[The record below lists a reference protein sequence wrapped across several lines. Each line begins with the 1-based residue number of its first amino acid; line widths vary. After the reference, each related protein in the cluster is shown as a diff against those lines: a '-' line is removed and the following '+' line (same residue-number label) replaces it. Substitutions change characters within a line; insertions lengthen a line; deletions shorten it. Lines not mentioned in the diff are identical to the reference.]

1 MNRPKILSTLNIRPG
16 EGRLVSW
23 MLIYAMFMGIPAL
36 ITETAAYSLL
46 LESFSAQI
54 IPYIYIGFAIVTT
67 LSGLAYTTLE
77 KRITFVRFV
86 SINLFILAV
95 VPFGFRFI
103 LQVTD
108 TPWVLPGLAVWYEV
122 SWALA
127 NLGFWSMAVHLFDL
141 RQGKRLFGLIGIGL
155 TLSEA
160 TAGFM
165 VPVFVRLV
173 GTANLLVVT
182 SASFLGALLVQTYI
196 LRFAVPTTD
205 AEPEETPDIQADQS
219 LLDLFKNNYVVLI
232 FALAGL
238 YALSFYALDNAF
250 YDQVEINFPNADD
263 LASFLGFFFG
273 LSSLLTLILGAFV
286 SGRVISRYGLYWGLL
301 LMPVTI
307 LIGVTLTAGVGTL
320 FEAAV
325 ALFWLVVVIRF
336 LNEILAYT
344 INRAA
349 WQVLYEPLPERLRL
363 RAQTVVESMVK
374 PTAGGVAGLL
384 LIGLSAAF
392 GFSTLQIM
400 YLLIGVLIAWIG
412 VVIWI
417 NRLYPT
423 VLLQALAKRRLV
435 ETTIDIN
442 QTHIGIFKAGLRS
455 SHVGVVNYS
464 LAKLEELAPQSMPQF
479 LQELLTHPA
488 AEIRLAA
495 LERIEALALT
505 AALPA
510 VKQLADTDPE
520 AKVRGVAL
528 RTLARLGGETV
539 LDELCDALA
548 SDNFQI
554 RLGAMT
560 GLLRQLEPIGPR
572 YAAVKDK
579 LIGWANSPQLDER
592 ILAAQVMG
600 EAAPAD
606 LNPLLLKL
614 LADDNVAVRE
624 AALLATKRLYDPTI
638 WDAVIQSLN
647 TPHVRRTAL
656 AALAAAGEKIIPQ
669 LETAL
674 ATHEPHKEMF
684 VQLIQICGRIRS
696 SQAGALLIKYLDF
709 PDVQV
714 RTEILTALGHC
725 HYQAAESERPMII
738 QSIRTEVAQATWVL
752 AALVN
757 LADDTRLSLLETAL
771 QQELVRYRRRLFWL
785 LSFIYL
791 RPTILSAQAI
801 LDTDA
806 LLPET
811 VWDKQK
817 TYALEIIDI
826 TLSSELKALVL
837 PLLDNLTLQQRLAQ
851 LEAIFPQP
859 PGSRDRYLYEI
870 ITATADRLYPWTR
883 AAALHLAAKLG
894 LAELASAAAKAANT
908 SDKLVRNS
916 ALFTAQNLDP
926 AAYAT
931 VVKNGRGGP
940 QRHNGYPSVNEE
952 KKMLSLVER
961 ILLLKSVAIFAETPE
976 EVLAEVAVVM
986 EEVRAKAGELIIE
999 KGSLGS
1005 SLFIIIDGQVN
1016 VHDEGRVIAKL
1027 GESEVFGEFSL
1038 LDPGP
1043 RTATVTALEE
1053 SRLFRLDQDA
1063 FLELLDDHSTIARKI
1078 IQVLVRYLRNAHF
1091 QMNTLA
1097 YQDISLPPPGK

>member
-1 MNRPKILSTLNIRPG
+1 MNLTKLSSTLNIRPG

-54 IPYIYIGFAIVTT
+54 IPYIYIGFAVVTT
-67 LSGLAYTTLE
+67 LSGLAYTALE
-77 KRITFVRFV
+77 KRISFVRFV

-95 VPFGFRFI
+95 VPFFFRFI
-103 LQVTD
+103 LTIVD
-108 TPWVLPGLAVWYEV
+108 TPWVLPGLAIWYEV

-127 NLGFWSMAVHLFDL
+127 NLGFWSMAIHLFDL

-165 VPVFVRLV
+165 VPMFVRWV
-173 GTANLLVVT
+173 GTANLLVV
-182 SASFLGALLVQTYI
+182 SAASFLGALLVQTYI
-196 LRFAVPTTD
+196 LRFAAPAAE
-205 AEPEETPDIQADQS
+205 AEPDETPDVRADQS
-219 LLDLFKNNYVVLI
+219 LLDLFKNHYVVLI

-250 YDQVEINFPNADD
+250 YDQIEINYPNADD
-263 LASFLGFFFG
+263 LASFLGLFFG
-273 LSSLLTLILGAFV
+273 LSSLVTLILGAFV
-286 SGRVISRYGLYWGLL
+286 SGRLISRYGLRWSLL

-307 LIGVTLTAGVGTL
+307 LVGAAATAMIGTL
-320 FEAAV
+320 FEAV
-325 ALFWLVVVIRF
+325 VVLFWLVVVTRF

-400 YLLIGVLIAWIG
+400 YLLIAVLVAWIG
-412 VVIWI
+412 VVVWI
-417 NRLYPT
+417 NRLYPA
-423 VLLQALAKRRLV
+423 VLLQALAKRRLN

-442 QTHIGIFKAGLRS
+442 QTHIPIFKAGLRS
-455 SHVGVVNYS
+455 PHVSVVNYS
-464 LAKLEELAPQSMPQF
+464 LAKLEELTPESMPQS

-495 LERIEALALT
+495 LERIEALPLM

-510 VKQLADTDPE
+510 VKQMAATDPA
-520 AKVRGVAL
+520 AKVRGCAL
-528 RTLARLGGETV
+528 RTLARLGGEAV
-539 LDELCDALA
+539 VDDLGAALD
-548 SDNFQI
+548 SDSFEI

-572 YAAVKDK
+572 YTAVKDK
-579 LIGWANSPQLDER
+579 LIGWANSPQAQER
-592 ILAAQVMG
+592 VLAAQVMG

-614 LADDNVAVRE
+614 LADDDVAVRE
-624 AALLATKRLYDPTI
+624 AALLATKRLHDPTI
-638 WDAVIQSLN
+638 WDAVIHSLN
-647 TPHVRRTAL
+647 TPHVRRTAF
-656 AALAAAGEKIIPQ
+656 AALVAGGEKIVPQ

-674 ATHEPHKEMF
+674 AAHEPHKDMF
-684 VQLIQICGRIRS
+684 VQLIQVCGRIRGP
-696 SQAGALLIKYLDF
+696 QASTLLLKYLDF
-709 PDVQV
+709 PDVQI
-714 RTEILTALGHC
+714 RTEILTALDHC
-725 HYQAAESERPMII
+725 HYQAAESERPLII
-738 QSIRTEVAQATWVL
+738 QSIKAEVAHATWVL
-752 AALVN
+752 AALVHVVN
-757 LADDTRLSLLETAL
+757 DTRLSLLETAL
-771 QQELVRYRRRLFWL
+771 QQELARYRRRLLWL
-785 LSFIYL
+785 LSFIYA
-791 RPTILSAQAI
+791 RSTILSAQAN
-801 LDTDA
+801 LSTDA
-806 LLPET
+806 LLPEES
-811 VWDKQK
+811 WDKQK

-826 TLSSELKALVL
+826 TLSAELKALVL
-837 PLLDNLTLQQRLAQ
+837 PLLDNLTLQQRLTH
-851 LEAIFPQP
+851 LETAFPQP
-859 PGSRDRYLYEI
+859 PGSRDRYLFEI
-870 ITATADRLYPWTR
+870 ITAAEDRLYPWTR
-883 AAALHLAAKLG
+883 AAALHLAAQLG
-894 LAELASAAAKAANT
+894 LAELASAAADAANT

-916 ALFTAQNLDP
+916 ALFTAQSLD
-926 AAYAT
+926 
-931 VVKNGRGGP
+931 VVKNGRNGH
-940 QRHNGYPSVNEE
+940 QHHNGHTSANEE

-961 ILLLKSVAIFAETPE
+961 ILLLKSVAIFSETPE

-986 EEVRAKAGELIIE
+986 EEVRAKAGERLIE

-1016 VHDEGRVIAKL
+1016 VHDDGRVIATL
-1027 GESEVFGEFSL
+1027 GEREVFGEFSL

-1053 SRLFRLDQDA
+1053 SRLFRLDQEA

-1091 QMNTLA
+1091 QMNSLV
-1097 YQDISLPPPGK
+1097 YRDISLPPPGK

>member
-1 MNRPKILSTLNIRPG
+1 MNLSKLLSTLNIRPG

-23 MLIYAMFMGIPAL
+23 MLIYAMFMGVPAL

-67 LSGLAYTTLE
+67 LSGLAYTALE

-95 VPFGFRFI
+95 VPFVFRFI
-103 LQVTD
+103 LTVTD
-108 TPWVLPGLAVWYEV
+108 TPWVLPGLAIWYEV

-165 VPVFVRLV
+165 VPIFVRLV

-182 SASFLGALLVQTYI
+182 AASFLGALLVQTYI
-196 LRFAVPTTD
+196 LRFAAPTTD
-205 AEPEETPDIQADQS
+205 ADPDETPDVRGDQS

-250 YDQVEINFPNADD
+250 YDQVESNYPDADE
-263 LASFLGFFFG
+263 LASFLGLFFG

-286 SGRVISRYGLYWGLL
+286 SGKLISRYGLRWSLL
-301 LMPVTI
+301 LMPATI
-307 LIGVTLTAGVGTL
+307 LIGVTLTAVTGAL
-320 FEAAV
+320 FELAV
-325 ALFWLVVVIRF
+325 ALFWLVVVTRF

-363 RAQTVVESMVK
+363 RAQTVVESMIK

-384 LIGLSAAF
+384 LIGFSAMF

-400 YLLIGVLIAWIG
+400 YMLLGVLAAWIG

-423 VLLQALAKRRLV
+423 ILLQALAKRRLN

-442 QTHIGIFKAGLRS
+442 QTHIPIFKAGLHS
-455 SHVGVVNYS
+455 LHVGVVNYS
-464 LAKLEELAPQSMPQF
+464 LAKLEELAPASMPQF
-479 LQELLTHPA
+479 LQDLLTHPA

-495 LERIEALALT
+495 LERIEALPLM

-510 VKQLADTDPE
+510 VKQLAATDPE
-520 AKVRGVAL
+520 AKVRGFAL
-528 RTLARLGGETV
+528 RALARLGGEAV
-539 LDELCDALA
+539 IDDLCAALD
-548 SDNFQI
+548 SDSFQL

-560 GLLRQLEPIGPR
+560 GLLRQLEPIGPC
-572 YAAVKDK
+572 YTAVKDK
-579 LIGWANSPQLDER
+579 LIGWANSPQAPER

-624 AALLATKRLYDPTI
+624 AALLATKRLHDPTI

-647 TPHVRRTAL
+647 TPHVQRTAL
-656 AALAAAGEKIIPQ
+656 VALVAAGEKIIPQ

-674 ATHEPHKEMF
+674 ANHESYKDTF
-684 VQLIQICGRIRS
+684 VQLIHVCGRIRGL
-696 SQAGALLIKYLDF
+696 QASALLIKYLDF

-714 RTEILTALGHC
+714 RTEVLTALVHC
-725 HYQAAESERPMII
+725 HYEAAESEYPMII
-738 QSIRTEVAQATWVL
+738 QSIRTEAAYATWVL
-752 AALVN
+752 AALVH
-757 LADDTRLSLLETAL
+757 LADDDRLSLLEIAL
-771 QQELVRYRRRLFWL
+771 QQELVRCRRRLFWL
-785 LSFIYL
+785 LSFIYP
-791 RPTILSAQAI
+791 RSTILSAQAN
-801 LDTDA
+801 LGTDH
-806 LLPET
+806 LLSAET
-811 VWDKQK
+811 WDKQK
-817 TYALEIIDI
+817 TYAVEIIDI

-837 PLLDNLTLQQRLAQ
+837 PLLDNLTPQQRLAY
-851 LEAIFPQP
+851 LATMFPQP
-859 PGSRDRYLYEI
+859 PGSRDRYLFEI
-870 ITATADRLYPWTR
+870 VTAAADRLYPWTR
-883 AAALHLAAKLG
+883 AAALHLVAKLG
-894 LAELASAAAKAANT
+894 LVELASAAANAANT

-916 ALFTAQNLDP
+916 ALFAAQSLNP
-926 AAYAT
+926 AAYTAAGQ
-931 VVKNGRGGP
+931 NGR
-940 QRHNGYPSVNEE
+940 NGQNGHTPTNEE

-961 ILLLKSVAIFAETPE
+961 ILLLKSVAIFSETPE

-986 EEVRAKAGELIIE
+986 EEVRVKAGEPIIE

-1005 SLFIIIDGQVN
+1005 ALFIIIDGQVK
-1016 VHDEGRVIAKL
+1016 VHDEERVITTL
-1027 GESEVFGEFSL
+1027 GEREVFGEFSL

-1053 SRLFRLDQDA
+1053 SRLFRLDQEA

-1091 QMNTLA
+1091 QINTLV
-1097 YQDISLPPPGK
+1097 YRDISLPPPGK

>member
-1 MNRPKILSTLNIRPG
+1 MNLSKLLSTLNIRPG

-67 LSGLAYTTLE
+67 LSGLAYTALE

-95 VPFGFRFI
+95 VPFVFRFI
-103 LQVTD
+103 LTVTD

-160 TAGFM
+160 MAGFM
-165 VPVFVRLV
+165 VPIFVRMV

-182 SASFLGALLVQTYI
+182 AASFLGALLVQTYI
-196 LRFAVPTTD
+196 LRFATPTTD
-205 AEPEETPDIQADQS
+205 VEPDETPDVRADQS

-250 YDQVEINFPNADD
+250 YDQVETNYPDADE
-263 LASFLGFFFG
+263 LASFLGLFFG

-286 SGRVISRYGLYWGLL
+286 SGKLISRYGLRWSLL
-301 LMPVTI
+301 LMPATI
-307 LIGVTLTAGVGTL
+307 LIGVTLTAVTGTL
-320 FEAAV
+320 FEMAV
-325 ALFWLVVVIRF
+325 VLFWMVVVTRF

-363 RAQTVVESMVK
+363 RAQTVVESMIK

-400 YLLIGVLIAWIG
+400 YMLLGVLVAWIG

-417 NRLYPT
+417 NRFYPAI
-423 VLLQALAKRRLV
+423 LLQALAKRRLV

-442 QTHIGIFKAGLRS
+442 QTHLNIFKDGLHS
-455 SHVGVVNYS
+455 PHVGVVNYS
-464 LAKLEELAPQSMPQF
+464 LAKLEELAPDSMPQF
-479 LQELLTHPA
+479 LQELLAHPA
-488 AEIRLAA
+488 AEIRLAV
-495 LERIEALALT
+495 LERIEALALV

-510 VKQLADTDPE
+510 VNQLAATDPE
-520 AKVRGVAL
+520 AKVRGFAL
-528 RTLARLGGETV
+528 RTLARLGGEAV
-539 LDELCDALA
+539 VDDLCAALD
-548 SDNFQI
+548 SDNSHI
-554 RLGAMT
+554 RLGAMI
-560 GLLRQLEPIGPR
+560 GLLKQLEPVGPR
-572 YAAVKDK
+572 YGAVKDK
-579 LIGWANSPQLDER
+579 LIGWADSPWPADR
-592 ILAAQVMG
+592 ILAARVMG

-606 LNPLLLKL
+606 LNPLLLNL
-614 LADDNVAVRE
+614 LADCKSEVRE
-624 AALLATKRLYDPTI
+624 AALMATKKLHDPTI
-638 WDAVIQSLN
+638 WDAVIHSLN
-647 TPHVRRTAL
+647 TPHMRRAAL
-656 AALAAAGEKIIPQ
+656 AALVAAGEKIIPQ
-669 LETAL
+669 LESAL
-674 ATHEPHKEMF
+674 VEHQSHKETLMQL
-684 VQLIQICGRIRS
+684 VQVCGRIRGPKAS
-696 SQAGALLIKYLDF
+696 ALLLNYLNF

-714 RTEILTALGHC
+714 RTEILMALSHS
-725 HYQAAESERPMII
+725 HYQATETERPAII
-738 QSIRTEVAQATWVL
+738 QSIRTEAAQATWVL
-752 AALVN
+752 AALVS

-771 QQELVRYRRRLFWL
+771 QQELGRCRRRLLWL
-785 LSFIYL
+785 LSFIYP
-791 RPTILSAQAI
+791 RDTILSAQAN
-801 LDTDA
+801 LGTEA
-806 LLPET
+806 LLPEET
-811 VWDKQK
+811 WDKQK

-826 TLSSELKALVL
+826 TLSAELKAQIL
-837 PLLDNLTLQQRLAQ
+837 PLLDNLTLQQRLAH

-859 PGSRDRYLYEI
+859 PGNRDRYLYEI
-870 ITATADRLYPWTR
+870 ITATADCLYPWTR

-894 LAELASAAAKAANT
+894 LTELASAAANAADT
-908 SDKLVRNS
+908 TDKLVRNS
-916 ALFTAQNLDP
+916 ALFAAQNLDP
-926 AAYAT
+926 LAYASI
-931 VVKNGRGGP
+931 VKNGC
-940 QRHNGYPSVNEE
+940 NGQLNDYFKASANEE
-952 KKMLSLVER
+952 KNMLSLVER
-961 ILLLKSVAIFAETPE
+961 ILLLKSVSIFSETPE

-1053 SRLFRLDQDA
+1053 SRLFRLDQEA
-1063 FLELLDDHSTIARKI
+1063 FFELLDDHSTIPRKI

-1091 QMNTLA
+1091 QINNLV
-1097 YQDISLPPPGK
+1097 YRDISLPPPGK